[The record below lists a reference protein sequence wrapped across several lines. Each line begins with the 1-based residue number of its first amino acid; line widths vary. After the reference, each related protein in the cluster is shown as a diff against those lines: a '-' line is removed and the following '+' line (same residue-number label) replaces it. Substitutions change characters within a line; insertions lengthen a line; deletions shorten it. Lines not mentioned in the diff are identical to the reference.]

1 MSWAWRAGM
10 LAGAAAALALA
21 AVLVLVALDARA
33 WSDTIRDED
42 VRFQVAPGRVAWHA
56 DERAPFGLARWALGV
71 DDDVAVRQAFRLF
84 QLARTPT
91 SGFRAGDERDA
102 LRVRAQIAL
111 ARLAREER
119 SPARRGAA
127 ANLVALLTFDEAV
140 GDQQNAVALLRRS
153 VVELR
158 RAIALDPGNEEAK
171 FNLELILRLSQPGAQ
186 REREKLGLFG
196 SGQGVGAGVSAPGRG
211 Y

>member
-1 MSWAWRAGM
+1 MSRASRAGM
-10 LAGAAAALALA
+10 LAGAAVALALA
-21 AVLVLVALDARA
+21 AALVLVALDARA
-33 WSDTIRDED
+33 WSEAMRADD
-42 VRFQVAPGRVAWHA
+42 VRFQVAPRRVGWHV
-56 DERAPFGLARWALGV
+56 DERVPFELPRALLGI
-71 DDDVAVRQAFRLF
+71 DDDLALRRAFQLF

-91 SGFRAGDERDA
+91 SGYRAGEERDA

-111 ARLAREER
+111 AQLAREER
-119 SPARRGAA
+119 NPVRRGAA

-140 GDQQNAVALLRRS
+140 SDQQNAVALLRRS

-158 RAIALDPGNEEAK
+158 RAIRLHPGSEEAK

-196 SGQGVGAGVSAPGRG
+196 GGLGVGAGVSAPGRG